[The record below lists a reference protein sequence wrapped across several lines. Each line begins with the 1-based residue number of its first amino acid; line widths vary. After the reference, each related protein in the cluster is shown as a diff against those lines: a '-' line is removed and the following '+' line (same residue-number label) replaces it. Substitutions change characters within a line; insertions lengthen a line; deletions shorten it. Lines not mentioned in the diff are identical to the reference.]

1 VPDRASGELVPI
13 MVCDGVLEVVADVVV
28 GPLASRYR
36 GSVGKDSGGDKWM
49 EGGSRGRHRWG
60 GGVLN
65 QDGGGDANRTRAL
78 AQELVGLQPDMP
90 LPETAVCSP
99 TETI

>member
-1 VPDRASGELVPI
+1 MPDRASGELVPI

-36 GSVGKDSGGDKWM
+36 GSVGKDSGAINGWR
-49 EGGSRGRHRWG
+49 GSRGTHRWG